1 MIQEAIS
8 QYNYIVS
15 MTLFLIGLLTMIT
28 RKNMIKKIIGLNIME
43 TSVFLFFISM
53 GSVEN
58 GSAPIVVPGV
68 ENVVYVNPLP
78 QALILTAI
86 VVAVS
91 VTAFALGLTVKLYE
105 DYGTLDA
112 DKIRE
117 IREEPG

>member
-1 MIQEAIS
+1 MIHEALS

-15 MTLFLIGLLTMIT
+15 STLFLIGLYTMIT
-28 RKNMIKKIIGLNIME
+28 RRNLLKKIIGLNIMD

-53 GSVEN
+53 GSVE
-58 GSAPIVVPGV
+58 GGRAPIVIPGA
-68 ENVVYVNPLP
+68 EDVVYVNPLP

-91 VTAFALGLTVKLYE
+91 VTAFALALTIRLYE

-112 DKIRE
+112 DRIRE
-117 IREEPG
+117 LRERGT